1 MEHGPRELALIREFD
16 MLPKGGVVLCAVSG
30 GADSVYLLHRLYHLR
45 GPLGYTLIAAHYNH
59 HLRGAESD
67 RDEQFVR
74 KFVAQHCPGQ
84 SLDQL
89 PPVELIVGHGNVTAE
104 AKKRKQGIEETAREM
119 RYAFLYETAEKLGAN
134 RIAVA
139 HNADDNLETMLL
151 HQIRGAGLRG
161 LSGMPPRRDKLVRP
175 LLTTSREEI
184 EASLHA
190 YHLPYVED
198 SSNTDQ
204 CYTRNRIR
212 HKILPVMEQEI
223 NRQTVEHINR
233 LSLQAE
239 EIWEYLN
246 LQADAAWRQMVHPVD
261 VSEENPEEKQQG
273 KKEEKPAGLRIEEE
287 EYAELP
293 GVLKSLLIRRCICEM
308 AEAQKDI
315 EAVHMEAVRG
325 LFGRQVGKSRDLPYQ
340 LRAVRTYAGV
350 EIRRRSEDRDQKK
363 NQKKAQEK
371 EGAGQQSVE
380 LKIPGET
387 YFPGTGQKV
396 CCEICGREEA
406 VSGKELPQK
415 SYTKCFDYDIIK
427 SGLCIRY
434 RRPGDELVIDSR
446 GKRQKL
452 KSYFINEKV
461 PKEKRDRILL
471 IAEEEQIVWI
481 PGMRMSAA
489 YQIGDQT
496 TKILKIKIVEE

>member
-1 MEHGPRELALIREFD
+1 
-16 MLPKGGVVLCAVSG
+16 
-30 GADSVYLLHRLYHLR
+30 
-45 GPLGYTLIAAHYNH
+45 
-59 HLRGAESD
+59 
-67 RDEQFVR
+67 
-74 KFVAQHCPGQ
+74 
-84 SLDQL
+84 
-89 PPVELIVGHGNVTAE
+89 
-104 AKKRKQGIEETAREM
+104 
-119 RYAFLYETAEKLGAN
+119 
-134 RIAVA
+134 
-139 HNADDNLETMLL
+139 
-151 HQIRGAGLRG
+151 
-161 LSGMPPRRDKLVRP
+161 
-175 LLTTSREEI
+175 
-184 EASLHA
+184 
-190 YHLPYVED
+190 
-198 SSNTDQ
+198 
-204 CYTRNRIR
+204 
-212 HKILPVMEQEI
+212 
-223 NRQTVEHINR
+223 
-233 LSLQAE
+233 
-239 EIWEYLN
+239 
-246 LQADAAWRQMVHPVD
+246 
-261 VSEENPEEKQQG
+261 
-273 KKEEKPAGLRIEEE
+273 
-287 EYAELP
+287 
-293 GVLKSLLIRRCICEM
+293 M
-308 AEAQKDI
+308 AEVQKDI